1 MTEEKQQVDKLE
13 ETISSLLKDPILSD
27 ITARLPTEKDLDIL
41 ISLEQGHAYRIQV
54 KRGPLP
60 PIHLIVGQS
69 STVRDIKKLF
79 EHEWTLQ
86 EKNKQRSVSW
96 KYIWRTYCL
105 QFKHQRLLNDDA
117 VVSQIGIQLDS
128 ILTFARLSHDKHK
141 HRKAWRWSK
150 TH

>member
-1 MTEEKQQVDKLE
+1 MLNGSQKVDKLK
-13 ETISSLLKDPILSD
+13 ETISSLLKNPILSD
-27 ITARLPTEKDLDIL
+27 VTALLPTEKDLDTL

-54 KRGPLP
+54 KRGPLQ

-79 EHEWTLQ
+79 QHEWTLQ

-105 QFKHQRLLNDDA
+105 QFKHQRLSNDDA

-128 ILTFARLSHDKHK
+128 ILTFARLSHDKYK
-141 HRKAWRWSK
+141 HRKAWRWSRI
-150 TH
+150 H